1 MIKNNYFYLP
11 RLKNIVIIGYHPKLV
26 DIIKIITNIKVNY
39 SIITDSD
46 QAKNIKKVN
55 YKIFDN
61 INKNFKN
68 YIFKNF
74 NLKETLFISLGSR
87 LIFSENTIKKIF
99 NNNLVNFHNSR
110 LPLDAGGGSMSWRIL
125 RNDRIDNQL
134 VHLVD
139 KGIDSGPVIKTKQSL
154 FPYACKIPIEMED
167 YSTSQF
173 LRFFKTFI
181 DEIKAGKKFR
191 LKHQLNYL
199 GRYNP
204 RLNTKINGWIDWSLG
219 SENLIR
225 FINAFED
232 PYYGAQTT
240 INKKTVRIKKVQL
253 HDGEASNHPFMS
265 GLISRHDTDWI
276 VVSTTDK
283 SMVLIEEV
291 LNKNNKNIISELKVG
306 DRFVTSSKQLISSKK
321 NRIKYNT
328 KGLLKK

>member
-55 YKIFDN
+55 CKIFDN

-87 LIFSENTIKKIF
+87 LIFSEKTIKKIF
-99 NNNLVNFHNSR
+99 KNNLVNFHNSR

-154 FPYACKIPIEMED
+154 FPYA
-167 YSTSQF
+167 
-173 LRFFKTFI
+173 
-181 DEIKAGKKFR
+181 
-191 LKHQLNYL
+191 
-199 GRYNP
+199 
-204 RLNTKINGWIDWSLG
+204 
-219 SENLIR
+219 
-225 FINAFED
+225 
-232 PYYGAQTT
+232 
-240 INKKTVRIKKVQL
+240 
-253 HDGEASNHPFMS
+253 
-265 GLISRHDTDWI
+265 
-276 VVSTTDK
+276 
-283 SMVLIEEV
+283 
-291 LNKNNKNIISELKVG
+291 
-306 DRFVTSSKQLISSKK
+306 
-321 NRIKYNT
+321 
-328 KGLLKK
+328 